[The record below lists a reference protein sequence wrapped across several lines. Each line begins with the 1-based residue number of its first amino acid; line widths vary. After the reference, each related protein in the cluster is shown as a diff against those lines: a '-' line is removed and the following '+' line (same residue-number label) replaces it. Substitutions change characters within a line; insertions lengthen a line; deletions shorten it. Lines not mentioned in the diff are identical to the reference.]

1 MNEAIYAGSFDPVT
15 YGHIDIIQR
24 GIKMFGKVHVV
35 VMVNRTKNS
44 LFSFES
50 RIEMIRE
57 SLGNLADKVEIE
69 HYEGLLVDYCAKKNI
84 YTVIRGLRAL
94 TDFDYEFQMALTN
107 RMLND
112 KIESVL
118 LVSRSRYSYLSS
130 SVVKEIAF
138 YGGDISR
145 MVPDN
150 VAKRLRKLYTKQ

>member
-1 MNEAIYAGSFDPVT
+1 
-15 YGHIDIIQR
+15 
-24 GIKMFGKVHVV
+24 
-35 VMVNRTKNS
+35 
-44 LFSFES
+44 
-50 RIEMIRE
+50 MIRE
-57 SLGNLADKVEIE
+57 SLGKLADKVEIE